1 MTSGRNNE
9 GGNVKREWQQGA
21 RGVEWKKKVT
31 TKEQKKKSGKQQ
43 EEKMGGGIG
52 MEEYRRNKDEGG
64 EGWDNGLER
73 GYQIWMC

>member
-1 MTSGRNNE
+1 
-9 GGNVKREWQQGA
+9 
-21 RGVEWKKKVT
+21 
-31 TKEQKKKSGKQQ
+31 
-43 EEKMGGGIG
+43 MGGGIG